1 MWTQEKLTLLQ
12 SQIYKH
18 NMIEDEE
25 IISAMEK
32 YGGSFVQKLAEL
44 YHRADHINQA
54 KIKVTWANYWEDYRE
69 LIKKHN

>member
-1 MWTQEKLTLLQ
+1 
-12 SQIYKH
+12 
-18 NMIEDEE
+18 MIEDEE